1 MSPPVER
8 DDDLFWLRDD
18 TRSDP
23 EVLAHLRAENA
34 YAEAHLEHVQPLV
47 EKLYAEIKSSI
58 QESDDD
64 APFAWGPEHEYFV
77 RTVEG
82 SAYPV
87 VLRRNRAR
95 GPSAEPAPEPEVVLD
110 VNEVAK
116 PLKYCSI
123 GAFKPSPCHTLLAY
137 SVDSSGYET
146 YETRFVDL
154 NTNEPLPDVLTNT
167 AGAVSWGGVF
177 KTPREGGGEEKRMT
191 VYYSTQDEA
200 HRCDKVWCHVLGTPQ
215 SLDVLVYHET
225 DELFSVGFGRT
236 ADGKFVVLE
245 SESQET
251 NEVSLIDIDAS
262 SVDFG
267 VVAMSDDDDDDA
279 EPEPKAFRS
288 LTHAAPRVMV
298 PRRRGHRYYPEH
310 RRGRWFILSN
320 RDGKIN
326 FDLYRTAVS
335 SEDVEGDVDVG
346 EASWEHVPASVMS
359 SATSSVTSSN
369 DGLTPTTPAAGF
381 GWSAGRTLESIS
393 AFSDFLL
400 VEGRE
405 DGFSQVW
412 VLSLDA
418 AGAIAKTKR
427 TEWPAKNRCVY
438 TATASASLS
447 CVGMNQVF
455 ETHEAFLAYSS
466 LNCPRTVYAYDMRD
480 DSKTVVKRTP
490 VLGFDGA
497 KYAAARMEIEV
508 RDGVKVPVSLAWK
521 RRSGTDVDETIAP
534 PRDAPVL
541 LTGYGSYGVS
551 NDPSF
556 ARDFV
561 PLMDRGV
568 VVCVAHVRGG
578 GEMGRAWYE
587 VQGKYLRKKNTFR
600 DFVDVASALVA
611 NGTTSPEKLAISGR
625 SAGGLL
631 VGASINLAPRL
642 FKCAVAAVPFV
653 DVMVSMCD
661 ASIPLTT
668 GEWEEWGNPNE
679 AAYFPYMLSYSPME
693 NVLGSAES
701 PNLARNARG
710 AKIEKTEK
718 TEKTEN
724 GSRRPELLVTSGLHD
739 PRVAYWEGAKYA
751 ARMREATTPE
761 ARVLLK
767 TDLDAGHF
775 SASDRYKYFKEKALE
790 HAFVLDSLGLSGA
803 KPKWQGE

>member
-1 MSPPVER
+1 MSPPIER

-23 EVLAHLRAENA
+23 EVLAHLKAENS
-34 YAEAHLEHVQPLV
+34 YAEKHLEHVQPLV
-47 EKLYAEIKSSI
+47 EELYAEIKNSI
-58 QESDDD
+58 KESDDD
-64 APFAWGPEHEYFV
+64 APFAWGLDHEYFV

-87 VLRRNRAR
+87 VLRKRRTAR
-95 GPSAEPAPEPEVVLD
+95 KNNPEVEPEVVLD

-154 NTNEPLPDVLTNT
+154 TTGAALPDVLRDT

-177 KTPREGGGEEKRMT
+177 SAPRLDAEDGGEEKRMT
-191 VYYSTQDEA
+191 VYYSTQDAA

-215 SLDVLVYHET
+215 SLDVLVHHER

-236 ADGKFVVLE
+236 ADGKFIAIE

-251 NEVSLIDIDAS
+251 NEVSVVDIDAS
-262 SVDFG
+262 SVDFS
-267 VVAMSDDDDDDA
+267 VVAARGDGGDDDDA
-279 EPEPKAFRS
+279 KHPNA

-298 PRRRGHRYYPEH
+298 PRRLGHRYYPEH

-320 RDGKIN
+320 RDGKMN

-335 SEDVEGDVDVG
+335 SEDVDGDVDIG
-346 EASWEHVPASVMS
+346 EASWELVPAARSPSRSSRATASEASV
-359 SATSSVTSSN
+359 
-369 DGLTPTTPAAGF
+369 PAAGF
-381 GWSAGRTLESIS
+381 AWSAGRTLESIS

-400 VEGRE
+400 LEGRE

-412 VLSLDA
+412 VLSLDER
-418 AGAIAKTKR
+418 GAIARTTR
-427 TEWPAKNRCVY
+427 TEWPSNNRCVY
-438 TATASASLS
+438 TATASTSLS
-447 CVGMNQVF
+447 CVGANQTF
-455 ETHEAFLAYSS
+455 ETNEAFLAYSS
-466 LNCPRTVYAYDMRD
+466 LNCPRTVYAYDMAND
-480 DSKTVVKRTP
+480 TKEIVKRTP

-497 KYAAARMEIEV
+497 KYAAARLEIV
-508 RDGVKVPVSLAWK
+508 ARDGAKVPVSLAWK
-521 RRSGTDVDETIAP
+521 KRVPSRASGTADASSSAP
-534 PRDAPVL
+534 PSDAPLL

-551 NDPSF
+551 NDPAFS
-556 ARDFV
+556 REDV

-578 GEMGRAWYE
+578 GEMGRQWYE
-587 VQGKYLRKKNTFR
+587 TQGKYLRKKNTFF
-600 DFVDVASALVA
+600 DFVDVASALVEK
-611 NGTTSPEKLAISGR
+611 GLTRPEKLAITGR

-631 VGASINLAPRL
+631 VGASINLAPHL

-679 AAYFPYMLSYSPME
+679 MKFFPYMLSYSPME
-693 NVLGSAES
+693 NVGARSSSEASVSDAEASPTTPNDDRDSREGS
-701 PNLARNARG
+701 
-710 AKIEKTEK
+710 
-718 TEKTEN
+718 
-724 GSRRPELLVTSGLHD
+724 RPELLVTAGLHD
-739 PRVAYWEGAKYA
+739 PRVAYWEAAKYA
-751 ARMREATTPE
+751 ARMREATTKE

-790 HAFVLDSLGLSGA
+790 HAFVLDSLGLSAA
-803 KPKWQGE
+803 KPKWRRE

>member
-1 MSPPVER
+1 MSPPIER

-23 EVLAHLRAENA
+23 EVLAHLKAENS
-34 YAEAHLEHVQPLV
+34 YAEKHLEHVQPLV
-47 EKLYAEIKSSI
+47 EELYAEIKNSI
-58 QESDDD
+58 KESDDD
-64 APFAWGPEHEYFV
+64 APFAWGLDHEYFV

-87 VLRRNRAR
+87 VLRKRRTAR
-95 GPSAEPAPEPEVVLD
+95 KNNPEVEPEVVLD

-154 NTNEPLPDVLTNT
+154 STGETLPDVLKDT

-177 KTPREGGGEEKRMT
+177 SAPRDGEDGGEEKRMT
-191 VYYSTQDEA
+191 VYYSTQDAA

-215 SLDVLVYHET
+215 SLDVLVHHER

-236 ADGKFVVLE
+236 ADGKFIVLE

-251 NEVSLIDIDAS
+251 NEVSIIDIDAS
-262 SVDFG
+262 SVDFS
-267 VVAMSDDDDDDA
+267 VVAARGGGDDDA
-279 EPEPKAFRS
+279 ESPAG

-298 PRRRGHRYYPEH
+298 PRRLGHRYYPEH

-320 RDGKIN
+320 REGKMN

-335 SEDVEGDVDVG
+335 SDDVDGDVDVG
-346 EASWEHVPASVMS
+346 EASWELVPAANTPSRSPRDPSV
-359 SATSSVTSSN
+359 
-369 DGLTPTTPAAGF
+369 PAVGF
-381 GWSAGRTLESIS
+381 AWSAGRTLESIS

-400 VEGRE
+400 LEGRE

-412 VLSLDA
+412 VLSLDER
-418 AGAIAKTKR
+418 GAIAKTTR
-427 TEWPAKNRCVY
+427 TEWPSNNRCVY
-438 TATASASLS
+438 TATASPSLS
-447 CVGMNQVF
+447 CVGANQVF
-455 ETHEAFLAYSS
+455 ETSRAFLAYSS
-466 LNCPRTVYAYDMRD
+466 LNCPRTVYAYDARD
-480 DSKTVVKRTP
+480 DTKEIVKRTP

-497 KYAAARMEIEV
+497 EYAVARLEITA
-508 RDGVKVPVSLAWK
+508 RDGTKVPVSLAWK
-521 RRSGTDVDETIAP
+521 KRGAGGARGASSSP
-534 PRDAPVL
+534 LPKDAPLL

-551 NDPSF
+551 NDPAF
-556 ARDFV
+556 AREDV
-561 PLMDRGV
+561 PLMNRGV

-587 VQGKYLRKKNTFR
+587 AQGKYLRKKNTFR

-631 VGASINLAPRL
+631 VGASINLAPHL

-693 NVLGSAES
+693 NVLGSAEE
-701 PNLARNARG
+701 NLARDARG
-710 AKIEKTEK
+710 A
-718 TEKTEN
+718 KTEN

-803 KPKWQGE
+803 KPKWRGE